1 MNDSFSQQDSL
12 QIAYRV
18 IDQEIEAIKILRSY
32 LDENFEK
39 AVDLVLL
46 CRGRV
51 IITGLGKSGAIGRK
65 LAATLASTGTAS
77 YFLHA
82 SEGIHGDLGIV
93 HKDDVIICLSKSGN
107 TEELN
112 YLLPVFRKLNVPIIS
127 ITSNP
132 ESVLAKHSRIVLNIG
147 VKEEACP
154 HDLAPTSS
162 TTAMTVLG
170 DALAIALLEKRGF
183 SREDF
188 AFLHPAGSL
197 GKRLLLRVDDIMEKG
212 EQIPMVTPAAKMK
225 KAVLEMAAK
234 RGICMV
240 VDPDMHILGLMTT
253 GDLNRLV
260 ERTEQFFDIPVTE
273 VMNRSPKIITHNT
286 LAYTAYRKME
296 EYRIIAMPVI
306 DDHKKLCGVIHLH
319 DIMRA
324 GIF

>member
-1 MNDSFSQQDSL
+1 MNESFSSQSTL

-18 IDQEIEAIKILRSY
+18 IDQELEAIKILRSY
-32 LDENFEK
+32 IDENFEK
-39 AVDLVLL
+39 AVELILV
-46 CRGRV
+46 CHGRV

-65 LAATLASTGTAS
+65 LAATLASTGTVS

-132 ESVLAKHSRIVLNIG
+132 ESVLAKHSQIVLNIG

-197 GKRLLLRVDDIMEKG
+197 GKRLLMRVDDIMEKG
-212 EQIPMVTPAAKMK
+212 AQIPSVTIEAKMK

-240 VDPDMHILGLMTT
+240 VDQGMHILGLMTT

-260 ERTEQFFDIPVTE
+260 ERTEHFFDIPVSE
-273 VMNRSPKIITHNT
+273 VMNRTPKIITINT

-306 DDHKKLCGVIHLH
+306 DEHKKLCGVIHLH

>member
-1 MNDSFSQQDSL
+1 MSSTKKNNDL
-12 QIAYRV
+12 LEIAYRV
-18 IDQEIEAIKILRSY
+18 IDQELEAIKILR
-32 LDENFEK
+32 DTVDDNFNK
-39 AVDLVLL
+39 AVHLVLS
-46 CRGRV
+46 RPGRV

-65 LAATLASTGTAS
+65 LAATLASTGTTS

-107 TEELN
+107 TDELN
-112 YLLPVFRKLNVPIIS
+112 YLLPVFRKLSVPIIS
-127 ITSNP
+127 ITSNK
-132 ESVLAKHSRIVLNIG
+132 ESVLAKHSHVVLDIG

-154 HDLAPTSS
+154 HDLSPTSS

-183 SREDF
+183 SKEDF

-197 GKRLLLRVDDIMEKG
+197 GKRLVLRVDDIMEKSDDVPYVSV
-212 EQIPMVTPAAKMK
+212 QANMK
-225 KAVLEMAAK
+225 EAVLEMAAK
-234 RGICMV
+234 RGICMM
-240 VDPDMHILGLMTT
+240 VDDDMKILGVITT

-260 ERTEQFFDIPVTE
+260 ERTEHFFEIPVTE
-273 VMNRSPKIITHNT
+273 VMTRSPKIIRANT
-286 LAYTAYRKME
+286 LAYTAYKKME
-296 EYRIIAMPVI
+296 EYRIIAMPVV
-306 DDHKKLCGVIHLH
+306 DDSEKLCGVIHLH

>member
-1 MNDSFSQQDSL
+1 MNESFSSQSTL

-18 IDQEIEAIKILRSY
+18 IDQELEAIKILRSY
-32 LDENFEK
+32 IDENFEK
-39 AVDLVLL
+39 AVELILV
-46 CRGRV
+46 CHGRV

-65 LAATLASTGTAS
+65 LAATLASTGTVS

-197 GKRLLLRVDDIMEKG
+197 GKRLLMRVDDIMEKG
-212 EQIPMVTPAAKMK
+212 AQIPSVTIEAKMK

-240 VDPDMHILGLMTT
+240 VDQEMHILGLMTT

-260 ERTEQFFDIPVTE
+260 ERTEHFFDIPVSE
-273 VMNRSPKIITHNT
+273 VMNRTPKIITTNT

-306 DDHKKLCGVIHLH
+306 DEHKKLCGVIHLH

>member
-1 MNDSFSQQDSL
+1 MGVSKMNDSFSQQDSL

-253 GDLNRLV
+253 
-260 ERTEQFFDIPVTE
+260 
-273 VMNRSPKIITHNT
+273 
-286 LAYTAYRKME
+286 
-296 EYRIIAMPVI
+296 
-306 DDHKKLCGVIHLH
+306 
-319 DIMRA
+319 
-324 GIF
+324 

>member
-1 MNDSFSQQDSL
+1 MNESFSKHPSL

-18 IDQEIEAIKILRSY
+18 IDQELEAIKILRSHI
-32 LDENFEK
+32 DKNFEK
-39 AVDLVLL
+39 AVKLILS
-46 CRGRV
+46 CHGRV

-112 YLLPVFRKLNVPIIS
+112 YLLPVFKKLNVPIIS

-132 ESVLAKHSRIVLNIG
+132 DSVLAKHSRVVLNIG

-212 EQIPMVTPAAKMK
+212 AQIPLVGVEAKMK

-240 VDPDMHILGLMTT
+240 VDQDMHILGLMTT

-260 ERTEQFFDIPVTE
+260 ERTEHFFDIPVIQ
-273 VMNRSPKIITHNT
+273 VMNRTPKIITTNT
-286 LAYTAYRKME
+286 LAYTAYKKME
-296 EYRIIAMPVI
+296 QYRIIAMPVI
-306 DDHKKLCGVIHLH
+306 NQDKKLCGVIHLH

>member
-1 MNDSFSQQDSL
+1 MNESFSSQSTL

-18 IDQEIEAIKILRSY
+18 IDQELEAIKILRSY
-32 LDENFEK
+32 IDENFEK
-39 AVDLVLL
+39 AVELILV

-65 LAATLASTGTAS
+65 LAATLASTGTVS

-107 TEELN
+107 TDELN

-197 GKRLLLRVDDIMEKG
+197 GKRLLMRVDDIMEKG
-212 EQIPMVTPAAKMK
+212 AQIPSVTIEAKMK

-240 VDPDMHILGLMTT
+240 VDQEMHILGLMTT

-260 ERTEQFFDIPVTE
+260 ERTEHFFDIPVTE
-273 VMNRSPKIITHNT
+273 VMNRTPKIITTNT

-306 DDHKKLCGVIHLH
+306 DEHKKLCGVIHLH

>member
-1 MNDSFSQQDSL
+1 MNEMISKQSIL

-18 IDQEIEAIKILRSY
+18 IDQELEAIKILKSHVN
-32 LDENFEK
+32 ESFEK
-39 AVDLVLL
+39 AVELILS
-46 CRGRV
+46 CPGRV

-112 YLLPVFRKLNVPIIS
+112 YLLPVLRKLSVPIIS

-132 ESVLAKHSRIVLNIG
+132 ESVLAKHSQVVLNIG

-183 SREDF
+183 TREDF

-212 EQIPMVTPAAKMK
+212 AQIPMVPEDAKMK
-225 KAVLEMAAK
+225 VAVLEMAAK

-240 VDPDMHILGLMTT
+240 VDNDKHILGVMTT

-260 ERTEQFFDIPVTE
+260 ERTEHFFDIPVTS
-273 VMNRSPKIITHNT
+273 VMNRSPKIITSNT
-286 LAYTAYRKME
+286 LAYTAYKKME

-306 DDHKKLCGVIHLH
+306 DEQKKLCGVIHLH